1 MGNELV
7 HKNRDEQI
15 DELEAT
21 MLENFE
27 PVDCPVEHI
36 FTPGL
41 YSRQIF
47 MKAGTFITSKI
58 HKTRHPYIVSQGL
71 VSVWIDEG
79 QEIVIQAPHTG
90 ITEPG
95 TRRVLYI
102 WEDTIWTTFHANP
115 DDEDLEQIEERII
128 EKHENPLLTEQM
140 KNKMLSVKNEL
151 EKELLNN

>member
-1 MGNELV
+1 MANELV

-47 MKAGTFITSKI
+47 MK
-58 HKTRHPYIVSQGL
+58 
-71 VSVWIDEG
+71 
-79 QEIVIQAPHTG
+79 EIGRAHV
-90 ITEPG
+90 
-95 TRRVLYI
+95 
-102 WEDTIWTTFHANP
+102 
-115 DDEDLEQIEERII
+115 
-128 EKHENPLLTEQM
+128 
-140 KNKMLSVKNEL
+140 
-151 EKELLNN
+151 